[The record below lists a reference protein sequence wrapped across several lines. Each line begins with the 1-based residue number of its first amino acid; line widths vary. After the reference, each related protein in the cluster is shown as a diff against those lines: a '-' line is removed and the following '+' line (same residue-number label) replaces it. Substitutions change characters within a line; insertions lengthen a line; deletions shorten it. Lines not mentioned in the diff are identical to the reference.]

1 MSEFSEFEQQ
11 GSVPERNTGSI
22 ISHAFEMYK
31 GIFLYA
37 IVAMIICIIADV
49 IVQSLTGYNS
59 WGGFRDFSS
68 FNDFDDGDFSK
79 YEYWNRPGAP
89 FYYSFSG
96 ITNILLSPLYVGL
109 IYIANKYNTKI
120 HIDFSDLFIGY
131 RQNLG
136 NILLYSL
143 ITNII
148 LGISIA
154 LCGLPFFFVFPLFL
168 LGYPILLFENA
179 TAMDALNKTY
189 SIAKNNYGTFL
200 GTSLLGLLISAAG
213 LVLCCIGI
221 IVTAP
226 FILAVMYS
234 AYCAYLGKPRQI
246 MLNK

>member
-1 MSEFSEFEQQ
+1 MSEFNEFDQQ

-37 IVAMIICIIADV
+37 IVVMIICVLADV
-49 IVQSLTGYNS
+49 IVQSVTGYNS
-59 WGGFRDFSS
+59 WGGFRDFRS
-68 FNDFDDGDFSK
+68 FDDFEGGDFYN
-79 YEYWNRPGAP
+79 YEYWNGPGAS
-89 FYYSFSG
+89 FYYLLSF
-96 ITNILLSPLYVGL
+96 ILNVFLSPLYIGL

-120 HIDFSDLFIGY
+120 AIDFSDLFIGY
-131 RQNLG
+131 RQNLS
-136 NILLYSL
+136 NILIYSL
-143 ITNII
+143 IVNII

-168 LGYPILLFENA
+168 LGYPVLLFENA
-179 TAMDALNKTY
+179 TAMDAINKTY
-189 SIAKNNYGTFL
+189 NIAKENYGTFL

-213 LVLCCIGI
+213 FVLCCIGI

-234 AYCAYLGKPRQI
+234 AYCAYFGKPRQI
-246 MLNK
+246 LLNK